1 MTLLSRSQNDHNAF
15 ILLFCMLKDISHV
28 LLLFCTFWMVHNMA
42 TRWRCLHVHKTSI
55 IHPFSLTE
63 QNKRS
68 FTCSDSIIHINVVD
82 VAKTLNIQHFLNS
95 ILHINFQALSLS
107 VDNHNSHMKMS
118 QKWPMYLAE
127 MPLHKSFHQKV
138 HFCCYAPV
146 VGEICFATFWAL
158 YIGLW
163 LMWSQSRK
171 QDFVFLAVHNSSIG
185 DLTN

>member
-1 MTLLSRSQNDHNAF
+1 MTIMHSFSVT
-15 ILLFCMLKDISHV
+15 FCMLKDISHV

-63 QNKRS
+63 PNKRS

-127 MPLHKSFHQKV
+127 MPLHKLFHLENTFLLLRSSGRNNFLP
-138 HFCCYAPV
+138 HFGLFHHIV
-146 VGEICFATFWAL
+146 VDLIPKLEEGFC
-158 YIGLW
+158 
-163 LMWSQSRK
+163 
-171 QDFVFLAVHNSSIG
+171 VFLPTRRMKPSIN
-185 DLTN
+185 LCV